1 MEKSWKKDTSE
12 QFAEVLAAD
21 NPSPMNTLSVRGYDL
36 TTDLGRLH
44 QAMAVSHAVKKPLF
58 VGEFGVPGAVTAES
72 KAKLTS
78 ILVAIETNRVPF
90 GALWVFDFDGQS
102 KGWNVSATNERSWQ
116 LDAIQQ
122 ANARIGSKR

>member
-1 MEKSWKKDTSE
+1 VNSE
-12 QFAEVLAAD
+12 FW
-21 NPSPMNTLSVRGYDL
+21 S
-36 TTDLGRLH
+36 
-44 QAMAVSHAVKKPLF
+44 
-58 VGEFGVPGAVTAES
+58 VTAES

-78 ILVAIETNRVPF
+78 ILVAIRDQPRFPF